1 MNSATEINIAAYS
14 PVPEFQVTDTAQY
27 KKVIESHVVKHGVKW
42 IIKNTTRNNITDQEP
57 SGIKVTSST
66 ENSNTIGQAHD
77 MQPLLETIRRPS
89 TELAA
94 VRAEI
99 ANLHQQVTQLQ
110 EQATQQSMSMNQP
123 THHEDDNHLSSEDF
137 SALSSQTSP
146 WNDPQRISQT
156 KHSLAEHE
164 QQRRL

>member
-1 MNSATEINIAAYS
+1 
-14 PVPEFQVTDTAQY
+14 
-27 KKVIESHVVKHGVKW
+27 
-42 IIKNTTRNNITDQEP
+42 
-57 SGIKVTSST
+57 
-66 ENSNTIGQAHD
+66 
-77 MQPLLETIRRPS
+77 MQPLLEMIRRFS
-89 TELAA
+89 TELATA
-94 VRAEI
+94 RAEI

-156 KHSLAEHE
+156 KHSLADHE